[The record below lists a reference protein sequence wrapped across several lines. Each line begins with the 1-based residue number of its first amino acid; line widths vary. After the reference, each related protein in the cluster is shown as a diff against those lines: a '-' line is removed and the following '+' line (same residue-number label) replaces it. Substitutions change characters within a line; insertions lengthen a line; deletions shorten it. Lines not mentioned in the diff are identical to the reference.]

1 MICLKINMQTIKFIY
16 NFMDGVFGTLLGLTI
31 IDYFSVYKSVEFDLK
46 EFITS
51 GAQSIYIIVGLIYFI
66 LSGIYRHQTKQE
78 ELKEKRML
86 NRKMQMELDRI
97 EEKLKKN

>member
-1 MICLKINMQTIKFIY
+1 MQTIRLIY

-31 IDYFSVYKSVEFDLK
+31 IDYFSIYKTMDFSIK
-46 EFITS
+46 EFISS
-51 GAQSIYIIVGLIYFI
+51 GIQSIYIVVGLIYFI

-86 NRKMQMELDRI
+86 NRKMQIEIEKI